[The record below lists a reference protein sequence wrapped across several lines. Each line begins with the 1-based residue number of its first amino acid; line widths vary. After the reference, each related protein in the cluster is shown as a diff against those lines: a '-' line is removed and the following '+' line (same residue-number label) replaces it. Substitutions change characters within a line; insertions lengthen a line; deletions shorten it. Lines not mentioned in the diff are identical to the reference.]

1 MLSALLCFA
10 LQFSFM
16 SASTSNLS
24 NRSAPPAPS
33 VMLYDLLDA
42 GDEAVAA
49 AAAAPPAPARRLSYA
64 NGVPRPVSNL
74 MHASSSGR
82 LSTASASGSFS
93 SLSRQS
99 LAHQQTQFVAPAGVA
114 PRATRPQAASAR
126 PRPAQAAASSAAVGS
141 GSSLQ
146 RSSSMRIMSRAQPPP
161 NAQQLTRGQHQL
173 QVAQAVPQ
181 QTLHAAA
188 AVAPAARA
196 AAFEQMRASAAPP
209 QQQQPQSLLMRP
221 ASALGNYSV
230 GPAMAALPTAPG
242 GGKQMLLAQQRLS
255 MAANGFVP
263 QASLRSVGQMPP
275 PAVDQYT
282 SLCLRQALL

>member
-1 MLSALLCFA
+1 
-10 LQFSFM
+10 M

-49 AAAAPPAPARRLSYA
+49 APPAPAPAHRLSNA

-74 MHASSSGR
+74 MHAASSGR
-82 LSTASASGSFS
+82 LSTGSVTAFS
-93 SLSRQS
+93 QSRQS
-99 LAHQQTQFVAPAGVA
+99 QAHHQQQQTQFVAPAGVA
-114 PRATRPQAASAR
+114 PRATRPQAALAR

-146 RSSSMRIMSRAQPPP
+146 RSSSMRLSGSSSMSRAQPPP
-161 NAQQLTRGQHQL
+161 NAQQFTRGQHQP
-173 QVAQAVPQ
+173 QVAQAHPH
-181 QTLHAAA
+181 QTLHAAATA

-196 AAFEQMRASAAPP
+196 ASFAQMRPPAAPP
-209 QQQQPQSLLMRP
+209 QQQPPPQSLVMRP
-221 ASALGNYSV
+221 ASALGNHSV
-230 GPAMAALPTAPG
+230 GFAMAPLPTAPG
-242 GGKQMLLAQQRLS
+242 GGKQMLLAQQRYS

-263 QASLRSVGQMPP
+263 QASFRTASQTPP

-282 SLCLRQALL
+282 SLCLRQSLL